1 MCRLLNRLKKFVR
14 RLIRRNK
21 STMGEID
28 RTWAP
33 EFREYTEFIATH
45 PNYKGLLIERNK
57 DGNLGWVVTGKS
69 AKGKVREAWWNKKMS
84 ELKAKNKAEVARRIH
99 PTGKHVC
106 QCCGRAMSIYYEY
119 PNNRTCRHLN
129 QILKQPIQPA
139 DYTIREIIE
148 NNASDAHIISGIA
161 EIFSVKTYDSPQNLI
176 EIIYKRHVA
185 TESGLLSPGVMS
197 NPPDR
202 FDGFH
207 SDGLCCRSKTDK
219 GRHKDNMKTY
229 TQDRRAYE
237 EWADGNYNL
246 ANRLMGEFSKGTQK
260 YQCPQCNKMRKM
272 SADHIGPI
280 SLGFCHSIYNF
291 APMCKSCNSSKN
303 NRFTK
308 SDVEA
313 LIDIE
318 KRGKTVISWHSQ
330 YIWDALK
337 GTITDDE
344 TAKRLSNIMVTC
356 HQNVLKLFSVIYQ
369 QIGEEFLMHYLHPE
383 YSKFDYRFENFNPL
397 NLSTLKIIET
407 ELDSANKRSNS
418 ERVVRIAFEAL
429 EEFDKKDNRRTKF
442 YIDIESPEFR
452 DLISVIQEQSFE
464 DADAL
469 IKKYIASLTQTII
482 DEEWN

>member
-1 MCRLLNRLKKFVR
+1 
-14 RLIRRNK
+14 
-21 STMGEID
+21 MGEID

-33 EFREYTEFIATH
+33 EFREYTEFIAAH

-69 AKGKVREAWWNKKMS
+69 ANGKIREAWWTQKMQ
-84 ELKAKNKAEVARRIH
+84 ELNARNKAEVARRIH

-106 QCCGRAMSIYYEY
+106 QCCGREMSIFYEY
-119 PNNRTCRHLN
+119 PNNRTCKRLN
-129 QILKQPIQPA
+129 VILKESVQPA

-246 ANRLMGEFSKGTQK
+246 ANRLMGEFSKGDQEYK
-260 YQCPQCNKMRKM
+260 CPQCGKTRKM

-280 SLGFCHSIYNF
+280 SLGFCHSIHNF
-291 APMCKSCNSSKN
+291 APMCQPCNSAKN

-308 SDVEA
+308 SDVDA

-318 KRGKTVISWHSQ
+318 QRGETVISWHSQ
-330 YIWDALK
+330 YIWDKLK
-337 GTITDDE
+337 GCITDDE
-344 TAKRLSNIMVTC
+344 MAKKLSNVMGTC
-356 HQNVLKLFSVIYQ
+356 HQNVLKLFSIIYQ
-369 QIGEEFLMHYLHPE
+369 QIGEEFLLHYLHPE

-397 NLSTLKIIET
+397 KLSTLKIIET

-442 YIDIESPEFR
+442 YIDIESPEFC

>member
-1 MCRLLNRLKKFVR
+1 
-14 RLIRRNK
+14 
-21 STMGEID
+21 MGEID
-28 RTWAP
+28 RTWHP
-33 EFREYTEFIATH
+33 NFLEYTEMIAAH
-45 PNYKGLLIERNK
+45 PNYGGLLIERNK

-69 AKGKVREAWWNKKMS
+69 AKGKIREAWWTQKIQ
-84 ELKAKNKAEVARRIH
+84 ELNARNKAEVARRIH

-106 QCCGRAMSIYYEY
+106 QCCGREMSIFYEY
-119 PNNRTCRHLN
+119 PNNRTCKRLN
-129 QILKQPIQPA
+129 VILKESVQPA

-148 NNASDAHIISGIA
+148 NNASDARIISGIA
-161 EIFSVKTYDSPQNLI
+161 RIFGIKTYDDPKHLI
-176 EIIYKRHVA
+176 EIIYKQHVD

-246 ANRLMGEFSKGTQK
+246 ANRLMGEFSKGDQEYK
-260 YQCPQCNKMRKM
+260 CPQCGKIRKM

-280 SLGFCHSIYNF
+280 SLGFCHSIHNF
-291 APMCKSCNSSKN
+291 APMCQPCNSAKN

-308 SDVEA
+308 SDVDA

-318 KRGKTVISWHSQ
+318 QRGETVISWHSQ
-330 YIWDALK
+330 YIWDKLK
-337 GTITDDE
+337 GCITDDE
-344 TAKRLSNIMVTC
+344 MAKKLSNVMGTC
-356 HQNVLKLFSVIYQ
+356 HQNVLKLFSIIYQ
-369 QIGEEFLMHYLHPE
+369 QIGEEILLHYLHPE

-397 NLSTLKIIET
+397 DLSTLKINET

-429 EEFDKKDNRRTKF
+429 KEFDKKDNRRTKF
-442 YIDIESPEFR
+442 YIDVESPEFR
-452 DLISVIQEQSFE
+452 DLISIIQGQSFE
-464 DADAL
+464 EADAV